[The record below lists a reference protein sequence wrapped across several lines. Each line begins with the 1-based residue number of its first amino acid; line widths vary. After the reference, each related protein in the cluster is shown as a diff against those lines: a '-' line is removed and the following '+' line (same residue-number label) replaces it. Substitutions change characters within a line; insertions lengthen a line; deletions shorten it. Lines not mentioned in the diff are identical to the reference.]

1 MQMRIEEVKI
11 KNFRSIKSATFRMN
25 KITAVVGENNAGKT
39 AVLRAINAVLNY
51 MDEEMSFKNKTHQYA
66 VRSNTYIT
74 ISFVEVPDKVI
85 YKDKIDIDKLVIKF
99 VYKYSKDKEQYMY
112 VKDGEEKSVDDEF
125 MKNLSKDIKYVYI
138 PAGRTNK
145 DVSWEEN
152 SIFKEVVSNY
162 MYKHTK
168 NRDRISG
175 DVRKVAKKIHD
186 SALTTLEKDINTL
199 YMQNQT
205 MDFKFDF
212 ADDLDYS
219 VLLKKI
225 KFSLNECGTD
235 YLLKEWGSGTKSLAV
250 IAMYRANALLEEES
264 IVLGIEEPE
273 TNLHPQAQ
281 KRFIHS
287 LRNELHDNETQT
299 IFTTHSTVL
308 VDELQH
314 EDIILIRRKKDSKRG
329 FKSVL
334 SQLQKNFWE
343 KYGLEEFKHYQ
354 FFNYKNSDFFFS
366 KYVVIGESKNDIQ
379 VIKKLIESKIQ
390 NVIADVSF
398 LELGGIEFLKYP
410 YFLLKELE
418 IPYMMV
424 VDKDVFFDYKNG
436 KVDESRDVKSG
447 LPKYKYEMKDNIVL
461 KDIFKTDQEMRKIE
475 RLNSQGY
482 KKFVDEIKKYNI
494 LSMNYCLEM
503 DLMCS
508 KRAREIY
515 YMEKN
520 ILPEHQTQKYILVN
534 QKKAIKDIKII
545 MKIMDELVGNSYP
558 ISYKKIKAAII
569 EDITNKLM

>member
-1 MQMRIEEVKI
+1 MRIEEVKI

-250 IAMYRANALLEEES
+250 IAMYRANALLEVES

>member
-1 MQMRIEEVKI
+1 MRIEEVKI

-225 KFSLNECGTD
+225 KFSLNVCGTD

>member
-1 MQMRIEEVKI
+1 MRIEEVKI

-235 YLLKEWGSGTKSLAV
+235 YLLKEWGSGTKSLDV

>member
-1 MQMRIEEVKI
+1 MRIEEVKI

-225 KFSLNECGTD
+225 KLSLNECGTD

>member
-1 MQMRIEEVKI
+1 MRIEEVKI

-482 KKFVDEIKKYNI
+482 KKIVDEIKKYNI

-520 ILPEHQTQKYILVN
+520 ILPEHKTQKYILVN

>member
-1 MQMRIEEVKI
+1 MRIEEVKI

-125 MKNLSKDIKYVYI
+125 MKNLYKDIKYVYI

>member
-1 MQMRIEEVKI
+1 MRIEEVKI

-299 IFTTHSTVL
+299 IFITHSTVL

>member
-1 MQMRIEEVKI
+1 MRIEEVKI

-558 ISYKKIKAAII
+558 ISYYNGLI
-569 EDITNKLM
+569 N

>member
-1 MQMRIEEVKI
+1 MRIEEVKI

-545 MKIMDELVGNSYP
+545 MKIMDES
-558 ISYKKIKAAII
+558 I
-569 EDITNKLM
+569 M

>member
-1 MQMRIEEVKI
+1 MRIEEVKI

-199 YMQNQT
+199 YLQNQT

>member
-1 MQMRIEEVKI
+1 
-11 KNFRSIKSATFRMN
+11 
-25 KITAVVGENNAGKT
+25 
-39 AVLRAINAVLNY
+39 
-51 MDEEMSFKNKTHQYA
+51 
-66 VRSNTYIT
+66 
-74 ISFVEVPDKVI
+74 
-85 YKDKIDIDKLVIKF
+85 
-99 VYKYSKDKEQYMY
+99 
-112 VKDGEEKSVDDEF
+112 
-125 MKNLSKDIKYVYI
+125 
-138 PAGRTNK
+138 
-145 DVSWEEN
+145 
-152 SIFKEVVSNY
+152 
-162 MYKHTK
+162 
-168 NRDRISG
+168 
-175 DVRKVAKKIHD
+175 
-186 SALTTLEKDINTL
+186 
-199 YMQNQT
+199 

-398 LELGGIEFLKYP
+398 LELG
-410 YFLLKELE
+410 
-418 IPYMMV
+418 
-424 VDKDVFFDYKNG
+424 
-436 KVDESRDVKSG
+436 RDR
-447 LPKYKYEMKDNIVL
+447 
-461 KDIFKTDQEMRKIE
+461 IFKISIFFIKRI
-475 RLNSQGY
+475 RNS
-482 KKFVDEIKKYNI
+482 
-494 LSMNYCLEM
+494 
-503 DLMCS
+503 
-508 KRAREIY
+508 IY
-515 YMEKN
+515 
-520 ILPEHQTQKYILVN
+520 
-534 QKKAIKDIKII
+534 D
-545 MKIMDELVGNSYP
+545 GCR
-558 ISYKKIKAAII
+558 
-569 EDITNKLM
+569 

>member
-1 MQMRIEEVKI
+1 MRIEEVKI

-168 NRDRISG
+168 NRDTISG

-199 YMQNQT
+199 YLQNQT

>member
-1 MQMRIEEVKI
+1 MRIEEVKI

-212 ADDLDYS
+212 AYDLDYS

>member
-1 MQMRIEEVKI
+1 MRIEEVKI

-308 VDELQH
+308 VEELQH

>member
-1 MQMRIEEVKI
+1 MRIEEVKI

-99 VYKYSKDKEQYMY
+99 VCKYSKDKEQYMY

>member
-1 MQMRIEEVKI
+1 MRIEEVKI

-354 FFNYKNSDFFFS
+354 FFNYKNSVFFFS

>member
-1 MQMRIEEVKI
+1 MRIEEVKI

-162 MYKHTK
+162 MYKYTK

>member
-1 MQMRIEEVKI
+1 MRIEEVKI

-152 SIFKEVVSNY
+152 SIFKEDVSNY

>member
-1 MQMRIEEVKI
+1 MRIEEVKI

-534 QKKAIKDIKII
+534 QKKAIKDI
-545 MKIMDELVGNSYP
+545 E
-558 ISYKKIKAAII
+558 
-569 EDITNKLM
+569 

>member
-1 MQMRIEEVKI
+1 MRIEEVKI

-85 YKDKIDIDKLVIKF
+85 YKDKIDTDKLVIKF

>member
-1 MQMRIEEVKI
+1 MRIEEVKI

-219 VLLKKI
+219 V
-225 KFSLNECGTD
+225 
-235 YLLKEWGSGTKSLAV
+235 
-250 IAMYRANALLEEES
+250 
-264 IVLGIEEPE
+264 
-273 TNLHPQAQ
+273 
-281 KRFIHS
+281 
-287 LRNELHDNETQT
+287 
-299 IFTTHSTVL
+299 FT
-308 VDELQH
+308 
-314 EDIILIRRKKDSKRG
+314 
-329 FKSVL
+329 
-334 SQLQKNFWE
+334 
-343 KYGLEEFKHYQ
+343 
-354 FFNYKNSDFFFS
+354 
-366 KYVVIGESKNDIQ
+366 
-379 VIKKLIESKIQ
+379 
-390 NVIADVSF
+390 
-398 LELGGIEFLKYP
+398 
-410 YFLLKELE
+410 
-418 IPYMMV
+418 
-424 VDKDVFFDYKNG
+424 
-436 KVDESRDVKSG
+436 
-447 LPKYKYEMKDNIVL
+447 
-461 KDIFKTDQEMRKIE
+461 
-475 RLNSQGY
+475 
-482 KKFVDEIKKYNI
+482 
-494 LSMNYCLEM
+494 
-503 DLMCS
+503 
-508 KRAREIY
+508 
-515 YMEKN
+515 
-520 ILPEHQTQKYILVN
+520 
-534 QKKAIKDIKII
+534 
-545 MKIMDELVGNSYP
+545 
-558 ISYKKIKAAII
+558 
-569 EDITNKLM
+569 

>member
-1 MQMRIEEVKI
+1 MRIEEVKI

-186 SALTTLEKDINTL
+186 SSLTTLEKDINTL

>member
-1 MQMRIEEVKI
+1 MRIEEVKI

-314 EDIILIRRKKDSKRG
+314 EDIILTRRKKDSKRG

>member
-1 MQMRIEEVKI
+1 MRIEEVKI

-436 KVDESRDVKSG
+436 KVDESRDMKSG

>member
-1 MQMRIEEVKI
+1 MRIEEVKI

>member
-1 MQMRIEEVKI
+1 MRIEEVKI

-66 VRSNTYIT
+66 VRSNTYFT

>member
-1 MQMRIEEVKI
+1 MRIEEVKI

-273 TNLHPQAQ
+273 TNFHPQAQ

>member
-1 MQMRIEEVKI
+1 MRIEEVKI

-558 ISYKKIKAAII
+558 ISYNYRRY
-569 EDITNKLM
+569 NK

>member
-1 MQMRIEEVKI
+1 MRIEEVKI

-273 TNLHPQAQ
+273 TNLHQQAQ

-461 KDIFKTDQEMRKIE
+461 NDIFKTDQEMRKIE

>member
-1 MQMRIEEVKI
+1 MRIEEVKI
-11 KNFRSIKSATFRMN
+11 KNFRSIKSATLRMN